1 MDPALIARRRHT
13 VRMFLRLAVL
23 ALAVWASVP
32 LLRALTGAAYSM
44 AFGGLR
50 VTDMGPTVVL
60 GLIEGVNSLAIA
72 ATLFFCEARLV
83 RWLVPAAPRLG
94 RCPACD
100 YDVRYA
106 TGGRCPE
113 CGLALPPPRPEGR

>member
-1 MDPALIARRRHT
+1 MDPALIARRRQT
-13 VRMFLRLAVL
+13 VRMVLRLVVL

-32 LLRALTGAAYSM
+32 LLRALTGALYSM
-44 AFGGLR
+44 LFGGLHI
-50 VTDMGPTVVL
+50 TEMGATVVL
-60 GLIEGVNSLAIA
+60 GLIEGVNYLAIA
-72 ATLFFCEARLV
+72 ATLFFCEKRLV
-83 RWLVPAAPRLG
+83 RWLVPAAQRTG

-113 CGLALPPPRPEGR
+113 CGLALPAPPPA